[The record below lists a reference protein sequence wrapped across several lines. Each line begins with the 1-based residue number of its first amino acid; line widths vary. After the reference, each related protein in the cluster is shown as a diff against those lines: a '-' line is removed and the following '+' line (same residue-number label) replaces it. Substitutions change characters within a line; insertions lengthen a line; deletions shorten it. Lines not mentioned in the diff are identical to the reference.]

1 MAPEAYYANAVSW
14 ASAGGIVNGYSDGT
28 FRPNNLIT
36 REQLAVMLW
45 RYAGRPAPTRLRLDF
60 PDADQVSSW
69 ALDALCW
76 AAEQGI
82 LNGRGNLLAPSGFA
96 TRAEAAQMLKNF
108 LERT

>member
-1 MAPEAYYANAVSW
+1 ML
-14 ASAGGIVNGYSDGT
+14 
-28 FRPNNLIT
+28 FRS
-36 REQLAVMLW
+36 
-45 RYAGRPAPTRLRLDF
+45 RLDF

-76 AAEQGI
+76 AEKLGI

-96 TRAEAAQMLKNF
+96 TRAETAQMLKNF